1 MKEKEE
7 LYKLENE
14 YKIKLLQYTNK
25 KKLEKQEND
34 KENEVKQKQFEADKA
49 IELMELKRKADLVQ
63 RIIIMY
69 KNISLK

>member
-1 MKEKEE
+1 M
-7 LYKLENE
+7 ENE

-34 KENEVKQKQFEADKA
+34 KDNEVKQKQFEADKA
-49 IELMELKRKADLVQ
+49 IEFMELKRKADLVQ
-63 RIIIMY
+63 RIIVMY

>member
-1 MKEKEE
+1 M
-7 LYKLENE
+7 END
-14 YKIKLLQYTNK
+14 YKIKLLHYTNK
-25 KKLEKQEND
+25 KKLEKQE
-34 KENEVKQKQFEADKA
+34 KEKDNEIKKKQFEANKA

>member
-1 MKEKEE
+1 M
-7 LYKLENE
+7 
-14 YKIKLLQYTNK
+14 
-25 KKLEKQEND
+25 EKQEND